1 LLDHPHLEETVMA
14 WIPCSGRDSIAG
26 LAWLPR
32 LLEKA
37 RHAEIAQSGRLVD
50 GYCYGDNDF
59 IDKQLIAFLRT
70 DDVAISA
77 LVREHPADADVAQ
90 ILIERSR
97 RSRAEC
103 EAFDRAFRK
112 KNFNFILIEA
122 DEGRLSGF
130 KGAFLKFVY
139 NAVIMRIFYPL
150 FRRDER
156 RRSASVR
163 A

>member
-1 LLDHPHLEETVMA
+1 MA
-14 WIPCSGRDSIAG
+14 WIPCSGRDSIEG

-37 RHAEIAQSGRLVD
+37 RHAEGAQSGRLVD

-70 DDVAISA
+70 DDVTISR
-77 LVREHPADADVAQ
+77 LVREHPADADVAR
-90 ILIERSR
+90 ILVERSGR
-97 RSRAEC
+97 TRTEC
-103 EAFDRAFRK
+103 ETFNAAFVK

-130 KGAFLKFVY
+130 KAAVLKVVY
-139 NAVIMRIFYPL
+139 NGLIMRIFYPL
-150 FRRDER
+150 FRRDES
-156 RRSASVR
+156 RRSAASSG
-163 A
+163 